1 MPTHLLTRD
10 VFIVLAIKLT
20 VVMAAAIVV
29 FATGQRLKIDSG
41 NVETRLMAGADIPR
55 QPGILPP

>member
-1 MPTHLLTRD
+1 MPTHPLTRD

-29 FATGQRLKIDSG
+29 FATGQRLKIDGG
-41 NVETRLMAGADIPR
+41 NVETRLLSGAGASR
-55 QPGILPP
+55 QLGNPQP

>member
-20 VVMAAAIVV
+20 VVVVAAIVV
-29 FATGQRLKIDSG
+29 FATGQRLKIDGG
-41 NVETRLMAGADIPR
+41 NVEMRLMAGSDIPR

>member
-20 VVMAAAIVV
+20 VVVVAAIVV
-29 FATGQRLKIDSG
+29 FATGQRLKIDGG
-41 NVETRLMAGADIPR
+41 NVETRLMAGSDIPR